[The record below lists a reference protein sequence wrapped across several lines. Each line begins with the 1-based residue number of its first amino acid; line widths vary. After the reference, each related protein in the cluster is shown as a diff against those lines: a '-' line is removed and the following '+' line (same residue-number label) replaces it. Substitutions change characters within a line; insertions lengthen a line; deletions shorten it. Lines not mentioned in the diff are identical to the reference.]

1 MPATAEE
8 QSLSASE
15 VIAVRKQLKSVIA
28 DDLLRTSKRSV
39 AFLRYIVEETLD
51 GRSAD
56 LKERTIGVNVFGK
69 ALTYDTNLDHVV
81 RTAASELRRR
91 LTLYYS
97 QEGHRDELRILLVP
111 GSYVPQFRV
120 PEHGT
125 GIDAAQPAPSAEH
138 LPYQSEHDLAPGVLS
153 VQPSSVRSWMR
164 WKDHRIALPILLLIM
179 LSAATVTALRLGYHQ
194 PTMQE
199 KFWKP
204 LLDTNGP
211 VLIAVGDVPGGPPI
225 TEVGDV
231 TALSISPAHPGPPA
245 VPFAD
250 AVTIGRVSGILSAF
264 NKDFL
269 IRRENSSSFADL
281 RERPVVLVGAFNNE
295 WSLQLTRS
303 LRFSMAMDP
312 ERQELYI
319 RDRQHPDSRAWAWS
333 VGPHPG
339 ERDRSSNTPLHDYA
353 LISRILDSETG
364 HDVVVVGGLYA
375 YGTQA
380 AGEFLASR
388 DMDSLARSTPLDM
401 NHKRLQIVL
410 DTIVTDGT
418 PGPPHVI
425 AVNVE

>member
-15 VIAVRKQLKSVIA
+15 ITAVRKQLKSVLA

-51 GRSAD
+51 GHSAD

-97 QEGHRDELRILLVP
+97 KEEHRHELHILLVP
-111 GSYVPQFRV
+111 GSYVPHFRV

-125 GIDAAQPAPSAEH
+125 GTDAAHHATPVEQLHSHPEDHTQEA
-138 LPYQSEHDLAPGVLS
+138 LPGSYASG
-153 VQPSSVRSWMR
+153 RSWTR
-164 WKDHRIALPILLLIM
+164 WKDHRIAFLILPLII
-179 LSAATVTALRLGYHQ
+179 LSAAAMIVLRVGYHQ

-199 KFWKP
+199 RFWKP
-204 LLDTNGP
+204 LLDTSGP

-225 TEVGDV
+225 TDSGDA

-250 AVTIGRVSGILSAF
+250 VVTVARVSGILSGF

-269 IRRENSSSFADL
+269 VRRENSSSFADL

-295 WSLQLTRS
+295 WSLQLTRG
-303 LRFSMAMDP
+303 LRFSLAMDP

-353 LISRILDSETG
+353 LISRLLDSETG

-388 DMDSLARSTPLDM
+388 DMDSLARNAPVDM
-401 NHKRLQIVL
+401 RHKRLQIVL
-410 DTIVTDGT
+410 DTEVTDGT
-418 PGPPHVI
+418 PGPPHVV